1 MSIKNWP
8 GGRISPT
15 PPTPSGPYENST
27 ASGVWTLDQ
36 VAYWRQQNLWPLA
49 GNIAPDPNFEY
60 VTMLLP
66 GNGTNGAQNNTF
78 LDSSSNNFSITRNGV
93 TTQGTFSPYGSNWS
107 NYFDGSSYFSNIG
120 ATSSFNFMHQSSAL
134 WTCECF
140 VFVTSLS
147 AALYLIDNTD
157 GTSSQTGVNIYIG
170 TDGKI
175 NLFITSGSGGGVG
188 VCTGVSS
195 SGIQANTWNHIVV
208 TYDQSLSS
216 NNAKF
221 YINGASVGTATK
233 GPNTPSAGNASQT
246 MRIGAVPGAPS
257 NNFRG
262 YISNLR
268 ITNSIVY
275 SSAFTPPT
283 TPLTAITNT
292 SLLTCQSNRFIDNSS
307 NAFAITVNG
316 SPSVQRFSPLNT
328 TTSYAAGTI
337 GGSGY
342 FDGASWLDNPSSST
356 AYAFGTG
363 DFTIEGFAYRDVAGT
378 SDAGLFALSN
388 GLRIVRFSSS
398 TIRFIL
404 GATTI
409 GETVPS
415 IGQWF
420 HWAAVRRSG
429 TMYLYINGVS
439 TFSSANSTNVT
450 GSISSTIGRASTS
463 SLTNFYTGFLSSIR
477 VTKGAALYTANFT
490 PPSTPLTTTV
500 SGGTVELLTNFTN
513 AGIIDNAM
521 MNDLYTE
528 NTVQISTAQSKFG
541 SGSISF
547 PANGDFTWA
556 YRSPQ
561 SQLANNFTIEL
572 FAYPTLAAGFFFCVG
587 DINPGGAE
595 QGISVSWQSSGTA
608 FRLDSNGG
616 AKISS
621 STVPTVNTWSH
632 IAVVR
637 NSGVVTLYLNGV
649 SLGTWSSSATF
660 LGNVYIGTQVQS
672 GGFNGYFRG
681 FIDEFRIT
689 NGIARYTANF
699 TPPTAAFPTFGG

>member
-15 PPTPSGPYENST
+15 PPTPSGPYETST

-36 VAYWRQQNLWPLA
+36 VAYWRQQNLWPIA
-49 GNIAPDPNFEY
+49 GNPTPDPSFKY
-60 VTMLLP
+60 VTLLLP

-107 NYFDGSSYFSNIG
+107 NYFDGSGDYLSAPNN
-120 ATSSFNFMHQSSAL
+120 AVFNF
-134 WTCECF
+134 
-140 VFVTSLS
+140 
-147 AALYLIDNTD
+147 
-157 GTSSQTGVNIYIG
+157 
-170 TDGKI
+170 
-175 NLFITSGSGGGVG
+175 GSGNFTIELWFNQSVAARADVVTKVASAGYAPFVLVLGNTLYPQFYMSEAG
-188 VCTGVSS
+188 SGWQVSLFS
-195 SGIQANTWNHIVV
+195 STTFTLGTWNHLAVVRNGTTITMYLNGVSVATQTGYSGSPMVNTDPVLVGGDTYSLNGYLSNVRIV
-208 TYDQSLSS
+208 
-216 NNAKF
+216 K
-221 YINGASVGTATK
+221 GTA
-233 GPNTPSAGNASQT
+233 
-246 MRIGAVPGAPS
+246 
-257 NNFRG
+257 
-262 YISNLR
+262 
-268 ITNSIVY
+268 VY
-275 SSAFTPPT
+275 TAAFTPPT
-283 TPLTAITNT
+283 APLTAITNT
-292 SLLTCQSNRFIDNSS
+292 SLLTCQSSRFVDNSS
-307 NAFAITVNG
+307 NAFTITRNGDVN
-316 SPSVQRFSPLNT
+316 VQRFSPFSPT
-328 TTSYAAGTI
+328 AAYSAATI

-388 GLRIVRFSSS
+388 GLRIVRYSSS

-415 IGQWF
+415 VGQWF

-439 TFSSANSTNVT
+439 TLSSANSTNVT

-541 SGSISF
+541 GGSISF

-587 DINPGGAE
+587 DLNPGGAE

-699 TPPTAAFPTFGG
+699 TPPTAAFPLF

>member
-49 GNIAPDPNFEY
+49 GNPAPDPNFEY

-107 NYFDGSSYFSNIG
+107 NYFDGTGDALTIPTQTFSGNFTWECWYYAIALGSTAGNYSILMGELSTSNIQFSVRVDG
-120 ATSSFNFMHQSSAL
+120 RVNYYNSSTTAISTSPGTIVPGTWYHLAL
-134 WTCECF
+134 
-140 VFVTSLS
+140 VR
-147 AALYLIDNTD
+147 
-157 GTSSQTGVNIYIG
+157 
-170 TDGKI
+170 
-175 NLFITSGSGGGVG
+175 SGS
-188 VCTGVSS
+188 T
-195 SGIQANTWNHIVV
+195 T
-208 TYDQSLSS
+208 TL
-216 NNAKF
+216 
-221 YINGASVGTATK
+221 YINGSSVASASDSGPRPIEVIGNIIPYSDAYAVNGYLSNVRLASSAIYTA
-233 GPNTPSAGNASQT
+233 NFTPS
-246 MRIGAVPGAPS
+246 
-257 NNFRG
+257 
-262 YISNLR
+262 
-268 ITNSIVY
+268 
-275 SSAFTPPT
+275 T
-283 TPLTAITNT
+283 TPLTAVSGTV
-292 SLLTCQSNRFIDNSS
+292 LLTCQSNRLIDNSGNNLTITRTGEV
-307 NAFAITVNG
+307 NA
-316 SPSVQRFSPLNT
+316 QRFSPFNT

-388 GLRIVRFSSS
+388 GLRIVRFGSS

-415 IGQWF
+415 VGQWF

-521 MNDLYTE
+521 MIDLE
-528 NTVQISTAQSKFG
+528 TVGTAQISTAQSKFG
-541 SGSISF
+541 GSSMYFAGGSTGWLYSNQIAGSSGRLG
-547 PANGDFTWA
+547 AT
-556 YRSPQ
+556 Y
-561 SQLANNFTIEL
+561 TIEMFL
-572 FAYPTLAAGFFFCVG
+572 RVSNVTSFSTFFRTNV
-587 DINPGGAE
+587 
-595 QGISVSWQSSGTA
+595 
-608 FRLDSNGG
+608 
-616 AKISS
+616 S
-621 STVPTVNTWSH
+621 STGNNTILWRVGGGDLFFDSLNSDNATTTRISGGGLSVNTWYH
-632 IAVVR
+632 IAVSASQ
-637 NSGVVTLYLNGV
+637 NSGKMFVNGV
-649 SLGTWSSSATF
+649 QVGSTVTFNPSSLIADGLLIGELGSA
-660 LGNVYIGTQVQS
+660 S
-672 GGFNGYFRG
+672 GY
-681 FIDEFRIT
+681 IDELRIT
-689 NGIARYTANF
+689 KGVARYTANF
-699 TPPTAAFPTFGG
+699 TPPTAPFPTFGG